1 MEEGPMLVEE
11 KLIGNVLVVKL
22 KDSCLDAS
30 VAAPL
35 KKRLHEHT
43 GNGCT
48 KLVLDLGWVEFM
60 DSSGLTVIIS
70 TLKTLKEQGGQL
82 VLSGAGPALTSLF
95 QLTRL
100 DKVFKVYPNTG
111 QAVRAL
117 SF

>member
-1 MEEGPMLVEE
+1 MQVEE
-11 KLIGNVLVVKL
+11 KLIGNVLVVTL
-22 KDSCLDAS
+22 KDNCLDAS

-48 KLVLDLGWVEFM
+48 KLVLDLDSVEFM

-70 TLKTLKEQGGQL
+70 TLKALKEQGGRL
-82 VLSGAGPALTSLF
+82 VLSGVGADLATLF

-100 DKVFKVYPNTG
+100 DKVFQVYPNTG

>member
-1 MEEGPMLVEE
+1 MKVEE
-11 KLIGNVLVVKL
+11 KLIGNVLVMTL
-22 KDSCLDAS
+22 KDNFLDAS

-43 GNGCT
+43 DNGCT
-48 KLVLDLGWVEFM
+48 RLVLNLDQVEFM

-70 TLKTLKEQGGQL
+70 TLKSLKRHGGQM
-82 VLSGAGPALTSLF
+82 VLCGVGAELASLF

-100 DKVFKVYPNTG
+100 DKVFQVYPNAG
-111 QAVRAL
+111 QAVRYL